1 MDQQIITCLV
11 NKKNSSNFILLE
23 EYSSGICSVINP
35 KGEILHVGINLFEEE
50 PLLVEEKDGLSYF
63 SSNQIEVYKNYL
75 TQLEDREKKLESMKV
90 QKSKVDQAIDEYK
103 KSVKKSSSSSS
114 KRYSS
119 SSFKTSSG
127 YGGIVAS
134 WNSSKLTFYKHKIEP
149 LSPLQKFSINIEGVG
164 KFICSKKDFLSNFNE
179 VVISFQYKNDGLY
192 TFSTIPEKA
201 MKFIEK
207 STIDNSSSNSNSNS

>member
-75 TQLEDREKKLESMKV
+75 TQLEDREKKLESMRV
-90 QKSKVDQAIDEYK
+90 QKSKVDQAIDDYK
-103 KSVKKSSSSSS
+103 KSVKKSSGTSKRSSYRSS
-114 KRYSS
+114 KISLGS
-119 SSFKTSSG
+119 
-127 YGGIVAS
+127 GGIVAS

-179 VVISFQYKNDGLY
+179 VVISSQYKNDGLY

-201 MKFIEK
+201 MKFIEE
-207 STIDNSSSNSNSNS
+207 SSSNNSSLNPNS